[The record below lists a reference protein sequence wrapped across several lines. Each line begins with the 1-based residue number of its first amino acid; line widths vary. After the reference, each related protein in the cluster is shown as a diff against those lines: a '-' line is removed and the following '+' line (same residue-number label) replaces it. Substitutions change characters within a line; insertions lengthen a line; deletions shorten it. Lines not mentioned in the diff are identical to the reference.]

1 MRGPPS
7 DGVRDWPGDDRR
19 GAARARDVRRGR
31 GGPAAHIAQSR
42 LHYWLEGNTG
52 RGGKVHRPVIRQEPK
67 GTGAAVTWAEFVEAG
82 LLRQYRRKLQVPLP
96 ELRAFIDLLRQRFD
110 VPSPLA
116 DRRPYASGKAL
127 VLEAQEQAGLP
138 GDLWL
143 VTVAG
148 GQLLLTSPSDSFLRR
163 ARWEGEVA
171 TGWRPHEDQDSAVL
185 IDPAVRFGRP
195 AVGGISTEVIWEHSA
210 DGEDDDGIAEV
221 YGLTPR
227 DVAWALAYEKPRRA
241 EARQRSA

>member
-1 MRGPPS
+1 MTDVALLEREMYAEAE
-7 DGVRDWPGDDRR
+7 
-19 GAARARDVRRGR
+19 AARLLNV
-31 GGPAAHIAQSR
+31 AQST
-42 LHYWLEGNTG
+42 LHYWLEGKTG

-67 GTGAAVTWAEFVEAG
+67 GAGAAVTWAEFVEAG
-82 LLRQYRRKLQVPLP
+82 LLRQYRRELKVPLP
-96 ELRAFIDLLRQRFD
+96 ELRAFIELLRQRFD
-110 VPSPLA
+110 VPYPLA

-148 GQLLLTSPSDSFLRR
+148 GQLLLTPPSESFLRR

-185 IDPAVRFGRP
+185 IDPTVRFGRP
-195 AVGGISTEVIWEHSA
+195 AVRGISTEVIWEHSE
-210 DGEDDDGIAEV
+210 DGEDDDEIAEV

-241 EARQRSA
+241 AKAKQRIA

>member
-1 MRGPPS
+1 MT
-7 DGVRDWPGDDRR
+7 DVALLECEMCAETE
-19 GAARARDVRRGR
+19 AARLLGV
-31 GGPAAHIAQSR
+31 AQST
-42 LHYWLEGNTG
+42 LHYWLEGKTG

-67 GTGAAVTWAEFVEAG
+67 GPGAAVTWAEFVEAG
-82 LLRQYRRKLQVPLP
+82 LLRQYRRELQVPLP
-96 ELRAFIDLLRQRFD
+96 ELRAFIELLRQRFD
-110 VPSPLA
+110 VPYPLA

-127 VLEAQEQAGLP
+127 VLEAQEQAALP

-148 GQLLLTSPSDSFLRR
+148 GSCCSRPPSESFLRR

-171 TGWRPHEDQDSAVL
+171 TGWRPHEDQDSVVL

-195 AVGGISTEVIWEHSA
+195 AVGGISTEVIWEHSQ
-210 DGEDDDGIAEV
+210 DGEDDDEIAEV

-241 EARQRSA
+241 EASRSIA